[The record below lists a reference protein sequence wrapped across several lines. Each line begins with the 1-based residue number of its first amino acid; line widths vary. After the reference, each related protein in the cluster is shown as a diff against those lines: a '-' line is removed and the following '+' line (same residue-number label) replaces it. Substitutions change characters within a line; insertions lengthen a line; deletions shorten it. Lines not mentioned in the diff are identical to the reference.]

1 MLAFWLTIIFA
12 SFGLFSPR
20 NATVITV
27 LLVCALSAAVS
38 LFLILELDTPYAGL
52 IKISSAPLRNTV
64 ALVIDWLH
72 DYFQY

>member
-1 MLAFWLTIIFA
+1 
-12 SFGLFSPR
+12 
-20 NATVITV
+20 
-27 LLVCALSAAVS
+27 LSAAVS